1 MLVFKFLSM
10 LIDLLSRRQEE
21 RISHDIYSCTEVS
34 PEEREKKIKELRELN
49 SSGTTGPHAD
59 AKLALTGPMGNNGSN
74 RGNVLNNKR
83 PRSPNGDGYQ
93 RSPNRGW
100 GGGFPGQSRDGKRHK
115 ESENDWNSK
124 TTSSRDGP
132 LKTSERWRETKEI
145 RYPRHQEKT
154 TVWNRLDDRPT
165 GQDKRKTT
173 VHNPRP
179 RQNSMDRQRGCD
191 LHQSREHH
199 NSHQSQAS
207 QQAWRPR
214 AQING
219 KSNSPSRTVTNS
231 RLQRAST
238 PEKSESQQ
246 TISRGLHECSGMTGQ
261 GNEVLVIH
269 RNETAKKKLRRLKGK
284 AIMQEEPAAQTPSS
298 ALQRTPHAVLTRDR
312 GTVVIRE
319 VRTRSPPPALRSVT
333 SPPRLRDE
341 PMEPCLE
348 LANLMESSHI
358 DDIVLTREEEA
369 EVDKL
374 VEEFGDVVMDETM
387 LQNDD
392 LLVDESGYD
401 AEIIEAISQLSPEN
415 VENKSNGT
423 TAMDEATMQP
433 IITDQVQKKE
443 TGLPRIK
450 KAGFKQD
457 MTSGAEDR
465 KKSQSSDL
473 KGAQAYKKLYA
484 LRGRPS
490 PRKRGS
496 GLVGSQK
503 PPSKKI

>member
-1 MLVFKFLSM
+1 M
-10 LIDLLSRRQEE
+10 I
-21 RISHDIYSCTEVS
+21 
-34 PEEREKKIKELRELN
+34 
-49 SSGTTGPHAD
+49 
-59 AKLALTGPMGNNGSN
+59 
-74 RGNVLNNKR
+74 
-83 PRSPNGDGYQ
+83 
-93 RSPNRGW
+93 
-100 GGGFPGQSRDGKRHK
+100 
-115 ESENDWNSK
+115 
-124 TTSSRDGP
+124 
-132 LKTSERWRETKEI
+132 
-145 RYPRHQEKT
+145 
-154 TVWNRLDDRPT
+154 
-165 GQDKRKTT
+165 
-173 VHNPRP
+173 
-179 RQNSMDRQRGCD
+179 
-191 LHQSREHH
+191 
-199 NSHQSQAS
+199 
-207 QQAWRPR
+207 
-214 AQING
+214 
-219 KSNSPSRTVTNS
+219 
-231 RLQRAST
+231 
-238 PEKSESQQ
+238 
-246 TISRGLHECSGMTGQ
+246 GQ

-319 VRTRSPPPALRSVT
+319 VRTRSPPPAPRSVT
-333 SPPRLRDE
+333 SPPRLKDE

-374 VEEFGDVVMDETM
+374 VDEFGDVVMDETM

-415 VENKSNGT
+415 AENKSNGT
-423 TAMDEATMQP
+423 TTMDEATMQP
-433 IITDQVQKKE
+433 IITDQVQKKK

-450 KAGFKQD
+450 KACFKQD

-473 KGAQAYKKLYA
+473 KGAQASKKLYA

-496 GLVGSQK
+496 GNTKNLTLLLSLVVRC
-503 PPSKKI
+503 

>member
-1 MLVFKFLSM
+1 MSLQSN
-10 LIDLLSRRQEE
+10 LIRQGGNSSSARRPLDLTEEDEIICIPACDLTAASERGKRRFSKWRCWKGLNCHCFGCK
-21 RISHDIYSCTEVS
+21 RIFHDIYSCTEVS

-100 GGGFPGQSRDGKRHK
+100 GGFPGQSRDGKRHK
-115 ESENDWNSK
+115 ESENYWNSK

-173 VHNPRP
+173 
-179 RQNSMDRQRGCD
+179 
-191 LHQSREHH
+191 
-199 NSHQSQAS
+199 
-207 QQAWRPR
+207 
-214 AQING
+214 ING
-219 KSNSPSRTVTNS
+219 KSNSPSRTVTYS

-284 AIMQEEPAAQTPSS
+284 EIMQEEPAAQTPSS
-298 ALQRTPHAVLTRDR
+298 ALQRTPHAVITRDR

-319 VRTRSPPPALRSVT
+319 VRTRSPPPAPRSVT

-374 VEEFGDVVMDETM
+374 VDEFGDVVMDETM

-415 VENKSNGT
+415 AENKSNGT
-423 TAMDEATMQP
+423 TTMDEATMQP
-433 IITDQVQKKE
+433 IITYQVQKKK
-443 TGLPRIK
+443 TGLP
-450 KAGFKQD
+450 
-457 MTSGAEDR
+457 
-465 KKSQSSDL
+465 
-473 KGAQAYKKLYA
+473 
-484 LRGRPS
+484 
-490 PRKRGS
+490 
-496 GLVGSQK
+496 
-503 PPSKKI
+503 

>member
-1 MLVFKFLSM
+1 
-10 LIDLLSRRQEE
+10 
-21 RISHDIYSCTEVS
+21 
-34 PEEREKKIKELRELN
+34 
-49 SSGTTGPHAD
+49 
-59 AKLALTGPMGNNGSN
+59 MGNNGSN

-100 GGGFPGQSRDGKRHK
+100 GGFPGQSRDGKRHK
-115 ESENDWNSK
+115 ESENYWNSK

-179 RQNSMDRQRGCD
+179 RQNSMDRQRGP
-191 LHQSREHH
+191 
-199 NSHQSQAS
+199 
-207 QQAWRPR
+207 WRPR

-219 KSNSPSRTVTNS
+219 KSNSPSRTVTYS

-284 AIMQEEPAAQTPSS
+284 EIMQEEPAAQTPSS
-298 ALQRTPHAVLTRDR
+298 ALQRTPHAVITRDR

-319 VRTRSPPPALRSVT
+319 VRTRSPPPAPRSVT

-374 VEEFGDVVMDETM
+374 VDEFGDVVMDETM

-415 VENKSNGT
+415 AENKSNGT
-423 TAMDEATMQP
+423 TTMDEATMQP
-433 IITDQVQKKE
+433 IITYQVQKKK
-443 TGLPRIK
+443 TGLP
-450 KAGFKQD
+450 
-457 MTSGAEDR
+457 
-465 KKSQSSDL
+465 
-473 KGAQAYKKLYA
+473 
-484 LRGRPS
+484 
-490 PRKRGS
+490 
-496 GLVGSQK
+496 
-503 PPSKKI
+503 